1 MGRIVMVGY
10 KPKPGKEADLDKLME
25 THLEILRQQK
35 LATSR
40 ESILMKSKDGTVIEV
55 FEWESALAIEEA
67 HSNPVVMKMWE
78 EYEAVCDYVP
88 IASISEASDLFS
100 EFVSS

>member
-88 IASISEASDLFS
+88 IASISEASDLFA